1 MAIFVSYSHA
11 DADLA
16 HELGTALAKNNANV
30 WIDTWE
36 LNVGDS
42 LINKIQSAME
52 SAGALLVV
60 LSKASVESQ

>member
-11 DADLA
+11 DADFV
-16 HELGTALAKNNANV
+16 HELGTALAKKNANA

-36 LNVGDS
+36 LNFGRS

-52 SAGALLVV
+52 TAGALLVV

>member
-42 LINKIQSAME
+42 LINKI
-52 SAGALLVV
+52 
-60 LSKASVESQ
+60 